1 MCRSRCPRPRPA
13 PAHPRAATGAQDDRP
28 VAQRW
33 FRRCERAPHR
43 DQSPSRTL
51 RPAPELAL
59 LVLPAQQP
67 APAAGRG
74 GESGGQ
80 VAGGEPGRA
89 VLGTA
94 VRATTGRATTGR
106 ATAGRVTA
114 AGTAAVRRAAGCVA
128 GGHVVA
134 ALAVRG
140 PARTLT
146 VRRSA

>member
-67 APAAGRG
+67 APAARRG

-94 VRATTGRATTGR
+94 VRGTTVRATTVR
-106 ATAGRVTA
+106 ATTVRGTTVRATA
-114 AGTAAVRRAAGCVA
+114 AGTATVRRAAGCVA
-128 GGHVVA
+128 GSRVVA
-134 ALAVRG
+134 AL
-140 PARTLT
+140 T
-146 VRRSA
+146 VRCSA